1 VTGITCGSVAT
12 FGVGCRSSADP
23 IPDLASHPPVTLYPG
38 LSSRAVPPAVLRDD
52 ARADPSRHAA
62 VLPDTTAGRVRAA
75 GAVEAPGA
83 TSSPP
88 KPGPDPVGPPAASG
102 PEETIDL
109 GVALRLAGVDN
120 PTINLAREQ
129 VREALATQLAA
140 RSLLLPSVNVGGNY
154 HNHQGALQ
162 ASPGFIRTVNSQSLY
177 LGFGARTLAAESVAF
192 PGVRLFA
199 HLGDAVYEPLAAR
212 QRVAARR
219 SDAQAVHNDVLLRV
233 AAAYLELVGAEARL
247 AVLRQGEADVSEVTR
262 LTRVYAE
269 KGQGRQGDADRAA
282 SHADLVRREIHRAG
296 EDVAV
301 ASAELGRL
309 LSLDPSVRLRTPGG
323 AVLPFRL
330 VPETSEPEPLVA
342 EALRT
347 RPEVFARSA
356 EVQEAQARVR
366 QERVRPWV
374 PLVSVGY
381 SGGLFGGGSNLVDPS
396 FGPLK
401 GRSDFDAFAVW
412 NVQNLGL
419 GNVAQV
425 RRTGAVVGQAV
436 AAYDLA
442 GNQVRREVVEA
453 LADARA
459 AARQIE
465 TARTSLVIAEEG
477 FGLEMR
483 RVVQGG
489 PGFGRPI
496 EILDSFQQLLD
507 ARQEL
512 VRAVVGFDVAQFRL
526 FVAVGSNPLAGA
538 SAAAVPIPGM
548 RR

>member
-1 VTGITCGSVAT
+1 M
-12 FGVGCRSSADP
+12 
-23 IPDLASHPPVTLYPG
+23 PV
-38 LSSRAVPPAVLRDD
+38 
-52 ARADPSRHAA
+52 
-62 VLPDTTAGRVRAA
+62 
-75 GAVEAPGA
+75 
-83 TSSPP
+83 
-88 KPGPDPVGPPAASG
+88 ASG
-102 PEETIDL
+102 SEETIDL

-129 VREALATQLAA
+129 VREALAVQLGA
-140 RSLLLPSVNVGGNY
+140 RSLLLPSVNIGGNY

-219 SDAQAVHNDVLLRV
+219 SDAQAVHNDILLGV
-233 AAAYLELVGAEARL
+233 ATAYLELVGAEARL
-247 AVLRQGEADVSEVTR
+247 AVLRQGEVDVSEVVR

-282 SHADLVRREIHRAG
+282 SHADLIRQEIHRVE

-309 LSLDPSVRLRTPGG
+309 LSLDPSVRLRSPGG

-330 VPETSEPEPLVA
+330 IPEDSDTEPLVT

-356 EVQEAQARVR
+356 EIQEAQVRVR

-381 SGGLFGGGSNLVDPS
+381 SGGLFGGGSNQVEPA

-412 NVQNLGL
+412 NVQNLGV
-419 GNVAQV
+419 GNLAQV
-425 RRTGAVVGQAV
+425 RRTDAVMGQAV

-442 GNQVRREVVEA
+442 VNQVRREVAEA
-453 LADARA
+453 LAGARA

-465 TARTSLVIAEEG
+465 TAKTSLANAEEG
-477 FGLEMR
+477 FRLEMR
-483 RVVQGG
+483 RVIEGG
-489 PGFGRPI
+489 PGLGRPI
-496 EILDSFQQLLD
+496 EILDSLQQLLD

-512 VRAVVGFDVAQFRL
+512 VRAVVAFDVAQFRL
-526 FVAVGSNPLAGA
+526 FVAVGSNPLTQAHT
-538 SAAAVPIPGM
+538 AAPVNGM
-548 RR
+548 RP